1 MLHSNATLYATLR
14 FKRKPVSN
22 AIVCLKLRVAHA
34 LPVHAHA
41 LHECDISDNATLHCV
56 NDMLAALAQ
65 RFKCKHVELDVR
77 RDVIARLERN
87 AG

>member
-1 MLHSNATLYATLR
+1 MHSNKTLYATLR

-22 AIVCLKLRVAHA
+22 AIICLQLRVAYA
-34 LPVHAHA
+34 APVHANM
-41 LHECDISDNATLHCV
+41 LHEHDISDNVTLQCV
-56 NDMLAALAQ
+56 NGELDALAQ

-87 AG
+87 AR